1 MNPISDRCTGVLVR
15 RPAVL
20 AGLMLVLGLGCASAA
35 GAADDTDLWAV
46 YDQHLKGAKYIDL
59 THTITPNV
67 PVWSGF
73 GPSKFEPAID
83 PKTGQAYS
91 YAKDGFEAMH
101 YNLMTDQLG
110 TQLDPPA
117 HWAPE
122 YPPRSMSCR
131 QPSPCGHSS

>member
-1 MNPISDRCTGVLVR
+1 MNPISDRCTGVLAR

-20 AGLMLVLGLGCASAA
+20 AGLMLVLSLGCASAA
-35 GAADDTDLWAV
+35 GAAGDTDLWAV
-46 YDQHLKGAKYIDL
+46 YDQSLKGAKYIDL

-91 YAKDGFEAMH
+91 YAKDGFDAMH
-101 YNLMTDQLG
+101 
-110 TQLDPPA
+110 
-117 HWAPE
+117 
-122 YPPRSMSCR
+122 
-131 QPSPCGHSS
+131 